1 MIGWFRRAGAAA
13 TGTLGSVDVAVRV
26 PSGTVVPRNCVGLVF
41 DAGGKSRRSAA
52 GNRVQ
57 AVGAELACCF
67 HPGPYQVDLQPYAS
81 APEIGLQLRFVI
93 DAPDPRLPVQ
103 RFDLYLAS
111 EANGALALETARAAM
126 QDAIRHGLAQGS
138 LELPPCTSLDEWNFF
153 RAGLNEL
160 MFVRFGVVVDDC
172 VPVDLAERT
181 QAAPV
186 DYARSLRER
195 AQAVAAAQKP
205 GVPFDPVMA
214 DARALRRLFLELPA
228 VMAGLRQAALPAGC
242 EAFHRHKA
250 LLQQFDSANLVVGT
264 MPSLSLEAPGIVLDA
279 SGQVRRARKAQEATA
294 ALDEAWALLARLR
307 LAGEAQLP
315 ALWDEAERI
324 GANLS
329 MALAARR
336 AVREEQA

>member
-1 MIGWFRRAGAAA
+1 MIGLFRRAGAAA

-41 DAGGKSRRSAA
+41 DGSGKSRRAAA

-93 DAPDPRLPVQ
+93 DTPDPRMPVQ
-103 RFDLYLAS
+103 RFDLFLAS
-111 EANGALALETARAAM
+111 EANGELALEAARTAI
-126 QDAIRHGLAQGS
+126 QDAVRRGLEQGN
-138 LELPPCTSLDEWNFF
+138 LDLPPCTSLDEWNGF

-160 MFVRFGVVVDDC
+160 MFVRFGVMVDDC
-172 VPVDLAERT
+172 VPLDLAART
-181 QAAPV
+181 HAEPV

-195 AQAVAAAQKP
+195 ALAAAAPQAP
-205 GVPFDPVMA
+205 ARAFDPAMV
-214 DARALRRLFLELPA
+214 DARALRRLFLELPC
-228 VMAGLRQAALPAGC
+228 VMAGLRQVTLPPGC
-242 EAFHRHKA
+242 EAFQRHKA
-250 LLQQFDSANLVVGT
+250 LLQQLDGANLLVGT
-264 MPSLSLEAPGIVLDA
+264 MPSLALEAPGISLDA
-279 SGQVRRARKAQEATA
+279 PGQVRRARKAQEATA

-307 LAGEAQLP
+307 GAGDVQVP
-315 ALWDEAERI
+315 ALLEEADRI
-324 GANLS
+324 TANLC
-329 MALAARR
+329 AAIAARR